1 MQDCI
6 NNLLIEIDIL
16 NPKIILVL
24 GKLTFN
30 FIEKHFIK
38 NNIDKSKLIYIE
50 HPSYIYVYKR
60 KYINDYINKV
70 VDICKKKTIMS
81 KRSLVASS

>member
-1 MQDCI
+1 MQACI
-6 NNLLIEIDIL
+6 NNLLIEIEIL

-30 FIEKHFIK
+30 FIEKYFIK
-38 NNIDKSKLIYIE
+38 NDIDKSKIIYIE

-60 KYINDYINKV
+60 KYIDDYIKKI
-70 VDICKKKTIMS
+70 VDICIHQCCQKGTLNK
-81 KRSLVASS
+81 